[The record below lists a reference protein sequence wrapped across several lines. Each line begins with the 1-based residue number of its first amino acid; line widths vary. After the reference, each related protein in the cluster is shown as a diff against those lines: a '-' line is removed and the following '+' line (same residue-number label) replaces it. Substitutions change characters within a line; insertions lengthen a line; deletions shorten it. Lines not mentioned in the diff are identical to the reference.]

1 MATRNEKTMRPLAEG
16 ELAEV
21 CGAQWNQGNP
31 TLPGSRVLSR
41 PGYKAPTVLLDDGV
55 NIQTTDP
62 STTNVGYDSPFTPIP
77 A

>member
-1 MATRNEKTMRPLAEG
+1 MNYKTKGRVRPLADS
-16 ELAEV
+16 ELIEV
-21 CGAQWNQGNP
+21 CGGNYNRGATGGP
-31 TLPGSRVLSR
+31 NVWKQ
-41 PGYKAPTVLLDDGV
+41 PGYKAPTVLLDDGI